1 MEQQSAT
8 YLMFASST
16 AKLGA
21 AFRAERKARGLTQ
34 AEVAQSAGC
43 RRQTIV
49 DLESGKSVTTQVLFR
64 ALNAIGKQLQLTSVR
79 VDLEN
84 VRALLGPDWE
94 DE

>member
-1 MEQQSAT
+1 
-8 YLMFASST
+8 
-16 AKLGA
+16 
-21 AFRAERKARGLTQ
+21 
-34 AEVAQSAGC
+34 VAQSAGC